1 MPRVYLINLK
11 SFFLCLFLPLF
22 FPSRVFKNSKDAADV
37 IHLLHFLNI
46 QKLRH
51 PRVSWRPADSCPLSI
66 VCHPYVVVSL
76 RNAFSQNII
85 TLFSR
90 CLPLTGLFFNRVH
103 NVTRKVLQYIYIQC
117 EHDVKKEIIQLTK
130 LEINYPR
137 TVNCFQG
144 YVNSLMCRSRG

>member
-1 MPRVYLINLK
+1 MPRMYLIHFT

-22 FPSRVFKNSKDAADV
+22 FPSRVSKNIKDAADV

-51 PRVSWRPADSCPLSI
+51 PRVPWRPAESRPLSI
-66 VCHPYVVVSL
+66 VCHPHVVVSL
-76 RNAFSQNII
+76 RNAFSQHIV

-90 CLPLTGLFFNRVH
+90 CLPLTGLFFNRVQ

-117 EHDVKKEIIQLTK
+117 EHDVKKEK
-130 LEINYPR
+130 
-137 TVNCFQG
+137 
-144 YVNSLMCRSRG
+144 